1 MMNKAMKYKLKL
13 DYTADELKELKELG
27 KNYGTPMTTV
37 WRIVGKGDCNG
48 PFKNLREKYF
58 EIKPEDEF
66 DFMADIN
73 NVVMGIAIFPEEKYV
88 VHDKVADQY
97 IYYNVLAK
105 GELRWWK
112 LGVETAE
119 RKTEEEWL
127 AINPAYES
135 MLEKVED
142 NEEI

>member
-1 MMNKAMKYKLKL
+1 MKKYKLKL
-13 DYTADELKELKELG
+13 HYTADELNELKELG
-27 KNYGTPMTTV
+27 KNYGSPMTTV
-37 WRIVGKGDCNG
+37 WRVVGKGDCNG

-73 NVVMGIAIFPEEKYV
+73 NAVMGIAIFPEEKYV
-88 VHDKVADQY
+88 VHDKVTDQY
-97 IYYNVLAK
+97 IYYSMNQK
-105 GELRWWK
+105 RKRWGQLQLWIPEK
-112 LGVETAE
+112 
-119 RKTEEEWL
+119 KTKDEWL

-142 NEEI
+142 